1 MTSRNLLG
9 AALLLSAGLA
19 LIAFCVRPLR
29 QARADDLGDGWS
41 VVALPRPRSVTLA
54 RVGTFYLCSSAFT
67 LGLVAVHPGAA
78 QFYQDLVARLG
89 LLVYYRPQVTAYAAH
104 VSSALRLVV
113 VANLAAFATVIRA
126 PLARRV
132 AVLANGVLFLALA
145 GVLDS
150 LGCVAAAVVKLPTE
164 TAALLGS
171 FFVFTVAIVMMLRLI
186 ATTFKVPRPTAV
198 PDLRPGRRA
207 ESLLLLVGTLLAVV
221 IVIGAVDLADTL
233 VGQYHPTAFLVV
245 FIGFPLVFDV
255 LLLFLLVA
263 TRRARPPHDPTS
275 RPPLT
280 TITPAFNEA
289 TTIARTLESID
300 RAAGRYGGEVTV
312 VLIDDGSQDATV
324 AVASAAMAKF
334 RHARGRLVA
343 AEHGGKAK
351 ALNKGLAVATSDI
364 VVRIDADIVVGE
376 DAFSYLPDWFANPA
390 IGVVGA
396 LDLPDPRATSF
407 YSRGRLFECLVGFA
421 FARVALQRV
430 DAINCIPGTFTAFR
444 REPAR
449 FVGGFVSG
457 MNGEDSDLTMM
468 FGRLGY
474 QVAVDTRVRIYEDV
488 PATLRDFREQR
499 ARWNR
504 AGIHVLSRHSPILA
518 ASRSPRSWYF
528 YIRAATVRI
537 TAVLRPI
544 VFVTGLELSLA
555 NPATRA
561 VAPRVLVFYLVA
573 AVPTLVAIVVLALR
587 FGFFRQLLWLPLWLP
602 FTLVRRVVALEAL
615 LTLPV
620 RPVGKGLEG
629 LLPRRWPPARPP
641 AAARLA
647 AATRHGGSPRAADA
661 RRDPG
666 GHASGHTG

>member
-1 MTSRNLLG
+1 VTSRGLLG
-9 AALLLSAGLA
+9 AALLLSAA
-19 LIAFCVRPLR
+19 FTLIAFCVRPLR

-41 VVALPRPRSVTLA
+41 VVALPRARSVSLA
-54 RVGTFYLCSSAFT
+54 RVGTFYLCSGTFT
-67 LGLVAVHPGAA
+67 LGLVAVHPGPV
-78 QFYQDLVARLG
+78 QFYQALIGRLG
-89 LLVYYRPQVTAYAAH
+89 LLVYYSPQVAAYAAH
-104 VSSALRLVV
+104 VSTALRLVV

-132 AVLANGVLFLALA
+132 AVLANGVVFLAFA
-145 GVLDS
+145 SVLDS
-150 LGCVAAAVVKLPTE
+150 LGCVAAALVRLPTE
-164 TAALLGS
+164 TASLLGS
-171 FFVFTVAIVMMLRLI
+171 FFVFMVAIVTMLRLI

-198 PDLRPGRRA
+198 PDLRQGHRA
-207 ESLLLLVGTLLAVV
+207 ESLLLLVGTLLAAV

-263 TRRARPPHDPTS
+263 TRRARPPHDPTNK
-275 RPPLT
+275 PPIT

-289 TTIARTLESID
+289 MTIARTLESID

-312 VLIDDGSQDATV
+312 VLIDDGSQDTTV
-324 AVASAAMAKF
+324 AVASAVMAKF
-334 RHARGRLVA
+334 RHARGRLIA
-343 AEHGGKAK
+343 ADHGGKAK
-351 ALNKGLAVATSDI
+351 ALNKGLEVATSDI
-364 VVRIDADIVVGE
+364 VVRIDADVVIGE
-376 DAFSYLPDWFANPA
+376 NAFLYLPDWFANPA

-396 LDLPDPRATSF
+396 LDLPDPRGTSF

-444 REPAR
+444 RAPAR

-474 QVAVDTRVRIYEDV
+474 QVAVDTRVRIHEDV

-499 ARWNR
+499 VRWNR
-504 AGIHVLSRHSPILA
+504 AGIHVLSRHSPTLA
-518 ASRSPRSWYF
+518 GSRSPRTWYF

-573 AVPTLVAIVVLALR
+573 TVPTLMAIVVLALR
-587 FGFFRQLLWLPLWLP
+587 FGFSRQLLWLPLWLP

-620 RPVGKGLEG
+620 RPVGKSLEA
-629 LLPRRWPPARPP
+629 LLPPAVAPQ
-641 AAARLA
+641 ANMATRLA
-647 AATRHGGSPRAADA
+647 ATAQGRSSPSAAGMSQHRRAS
-661 RRDPG
+661 P
-666 GHASGHTG
+666 SPI